1 MNESPRVSI
10 IVPVY
15 NAETYLTQCIDSIL
29 AQDFTDFELLLIDD
43 GSKDKSGI
51 ICDGYIQKDKRVR
64 IFHKKNGGVSSA
76 RNMGLDYAKGSHVC
90 FIDADDY
97 ILKDYLAKLV
107 SCNADFVCCGNK
119 TIDKTNNREIIYPE
133 IKIEK
138 VDIGKCLSSLIAN
151 YPIGVPWGKM
161 FRRDILKK
169 YNIKFDE
176 KLFVGEDHVFVQQ
189 YLMHCQ
195 TLQFIPYVGYNYCYV
210 SNTNKYLFTESQVK
224 YFIEKVI
231 GTYSLLCQTYH
242 FNNEKLL
249 YQNYLFCISHYLI
262 SQSKNYKFSIRNIKP
277 GITLLSSINIPVN
290 VFEYA
295 KKNSSRR
302 DNLILHFL
310 KYKRF
315 ALLIF
320 IFRFLFPIYKL

>member
-1 MNESPRVSI
+1 MNESPRISV

-15 NAETYLTQCIDSIL
+15 NAEKYLARCVESIL
-29 AQDFTDFELLLIDD
+29 RQDFTDFELLLVDD
-43 GSKDKSGI
+43 GSKDKSGL
-51 ICDGYIQKDKRVR
+51 ICDEYAQKDQRVR
-64 IFHKKNGGVSSA
+64 VFHKKNSGVSSA
-76 RNMGLDYAKGSHVC
+76 RNIGLDCAKGSHVC
-90 FIDADDY
+90 FIDSDDY
-97 ILKDYLAKLV
+97 ILKDYLAQLV
-107 SCNADFVCCGNK
+107 LCNADFACCGNK
-119 TIDKTNNREIIYPE
+119 TIDKTNRETIYPE
-133 IKIEK
+133 MKIGK
-138 VDIGKCLSSLIAN
+138 ADIGECLSNLIAN

-161 FRRDILKK
+161 FRMDILKK

-189 YLMHCQ
+189 YLMYCQ

-210 SNTNKYLFTESQVK
+210 SNTSKYLFTETQVK
-224 YFIEKVI
+224 DFLEKVV
-231 GTYSLLCQTYH
+231 GTYTLLCQTYH
-242 FNNEKLL
+242 FNNKKLL
-249 YQNYLFCISHYLI
+249 YQDYLFCISHYLM
-262 SQSKNYKFSIRNIKP
+262 SQSKNYKFSMRNIKS
-277 GITLLSSINIPVN
+277 GITLLSSINIPLS

-315 ALLIF
+315 ALLIL